1 MSRSVSGHEA
11 QLAISVGCVNPREGG
26 RVDDLQSVPKDE
38 FFTYGGPEELN
49 SSNEGDAVDCVGHV
63 DYCVQTLD
71 APLVAI
77 ARADANSV
85 ATRVAFAALR
95 RRDQCD
101 E

>member
-1 MSRSVSGHEA
+1 MSRSASGHDA
-11 QLAISVGCVNPREGG
+11 QLAISVGCVNPGEGG

-38 FFTYGGPEELN
+38 FFTYGGPEEFN